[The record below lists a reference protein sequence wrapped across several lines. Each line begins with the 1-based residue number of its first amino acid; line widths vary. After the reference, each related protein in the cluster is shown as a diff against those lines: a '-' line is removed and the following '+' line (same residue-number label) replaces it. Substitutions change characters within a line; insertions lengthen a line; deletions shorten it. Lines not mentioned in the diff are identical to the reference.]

1 MSLKIPTNI
10 GTRKPNSWGTIVKR
24 CHWWLQLTKKKHQQT
39 TNHTWRR
46 IPSKT
51 LPIMVQNGIIHGN
64 LRVSKY
70 PPENSH
76 SHGKSHFFLVKYH
89 QNGGFS
95 IAMVVYWRT
104 LFSYSGGFLST
115 KFHSENSKNSLTS
128 QNRSVSP
135 PDLGNHSPHR
145 TPKSLDPVPLVPR
158 LSHRLTTKFRSKQR
172 PFENRHVGHETL
184 KINGKLTPPKIGLN
198 VGWCFLV

>member
-1 MSLKIPTNI
+1 M
-10 GTRKPNSWGTIVKR
+10 V
-24 CHWWLQLTKKKHQQT
+24 T
-39 TNHTWRR
+39 TNQK
-46 IPSKT
+46 KT
-51 LPIMVQNGIIHGN
+51 PANHQSHLTQNSIENTYTTMVQNGIIHGN
-64 LRVSKY
+64 RRVSKY

-95 IAMVVYWRT
+95 IAMVVYWRI
-104 LFSYSGGFLST
+104 LFSYSGGFLS
-115 KFHSENSKNSLTS
+115 FFAPNSIHSENSKNSLTS

-184 KINGKLTPPKIGLN
+184 KINGKLTPKKMGLN
-198 VGWCFLV
+198 VG